1 MAAYAVIARIERVD
15 PRLAG
20 WPGIE
25 PVDALDRYVV
35 EPVDT
40 AEIPEIIERPFAP
53 GLAERWAD
61 LRDAWAQATFYLL
74 NAEGW
79 R

>member
-1 MAAYAVIARIERVD
+1 MAAYAVIARIERVA
-15 PRLAG
+15 PHLAG
-20 WPGIE
+20 WPGSE
-25 PVDALDRYVV
+25 HVDALDRSVV
-35 EPVDT
+35 EAVGT

-61 LRDAWAQATFYLL
+61 MREAWAQATFYLL
-74 NAEGW
+74 NVESW